1 MRITFASTDSIHI
14 KRGSQ
19 METILNSLLVPAII
33 GAVGLL
39 WKIGNELTKL
49 RVVIQNLEEDI
60 REIRKDIDEIEEDI
74 DKFEGDK

>member
-1 MRITFASTDSIHI
+1 M
-14 KRGSQ
+14 
-19 METILNSLLVPAII
+19 VPAIV

-74 DKFEGDK
+74 DKFEGGN